1 MFNLSRYRR
10 LIEAV
15 IESAAIYSL
24 ASISLLGTFVASPDT
39 GYLVCMCAFP
49 PLIVRSPFPPTYGN
63 QVQL

>member
-24 ASISLLGTFVASPDT
+24 ASISLLGTFIVSRNV
-39 GYLVCMCAFP
+39 GYTVSMCVFP
-49 PLIVRSPFPPTYGN
+49 PLIVRSPLPSSGHLGMSN
-63 QVQL
+63 